1 MPKKKENTLENKST
15 RGINISKEDKI
26 YTQIQLKLNNNE
38 TLSNEEK
45 IYLTLYENIK
55 NELKMNNFSLIK
67 YKNNH
72 TIVAN
77 AEKKNIF
84 HKSLKKLTKKQR
96 KIF

>member
-1 MPKKKENTLENKST
+1 MPKKKENTLGNKST
-15 RGINISKEDKI
+15 QGINISKEDKI

-45 IYLTLYENIK
+45 IYLTLYEIIK

-72 TIVAN
+72 TSGAN
-77 AEKKNIF
+77 AEIKKYF
-84 HKSLKKLTKKQR
+84 P
-96 KIF
+96 